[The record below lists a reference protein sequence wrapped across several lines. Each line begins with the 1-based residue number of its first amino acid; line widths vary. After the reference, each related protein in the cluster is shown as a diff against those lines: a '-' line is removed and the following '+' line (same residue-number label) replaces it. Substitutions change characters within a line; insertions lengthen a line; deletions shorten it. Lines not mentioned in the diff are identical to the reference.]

1 MSESEAHFFL
11 EISPEVRGTRIDRV
25 LADLLPEHTRSA
37 IQGWI
42 KQDLVLVDG
51 VPVKSKLKLQ
61 GNETL
66 QVTIPKSQ
74 PVDYQPEDI
83 ALDIREQDG
92 EIIIVNKPAGLVVH
106 PGAGNQQGTLLN
118 ALLYHDPE
126 LARLPRAGIVHRLDK
141 DTTGLMVV
149 ARTELARQHLISQLE
164 KRQMKRQYVA
174 LVEGIMISG
183 ETINQPIG
191 RHRHDRLKMAVTP
204 SGKTA
209 ITHLRVLEKHR
220 MHTLVEANLESG
232 RTHQIRV
239 HLSWRGYSIVGDTLY
254 GNRNRVP
261 PASSEKLIACL
272 QGFHRQ
278 ALHAQHLTLTHPS
291 TGDEKSWDC
300 GLPEDFAQLLSI
312 IRDDSHNSAAG
323 A

>member
-1 MSESEAHFFL
+1 MSEPESHFFL
-11 EISPEVRGTRIDRV
+11 EIPPQARGNRVDRT
-25 LADLLPEHTRSA
+25 LADLLPQHTRSA

-42 KQDLVLVDG
+42 RKDLVLIDG

-164 KRQMKRQYVA
+164 K
-174 LVEGIMISG
+174 
-183 ETINQPIG
+183 G
-191 RHRHDRLKMAVTP
+191 R
-204 SGKTA
+204 
-209 ITHLRVLEKHR
+209 
-220 MHTLVEANLESG
+220 
-232 RTHQIRV
+232 
-239 HLSWRGYSIVGDTLY
+239 
-254 GNRNRVP
+254 
-261 PASSEKLIACL
+261 
-272 QGFHRQ
+272 
-278 ALHAQHLTLTHPS
+278 
-291 TGDEKSWDC
+291 
-300 GLPEDFAQLLSI
+300 
-312 IRDDSHNSAAG
+312 
-323 A
+323 